1 MPAAFEVDPTLA
13 GRLLAVAGVRGPV
26 DSVRRLEG
34 GISGS
39 VFAVRGGGREV
50 VLKLYREG
58 MRVRMRREVLV
69 YELLGRRAPELPVP
83 HLLGADSS
91 ATLLPQ
97 SFVVLTKL
105 EGTPLRTLAL
115 TERELI
121 EANRK
126 LGATL
131 RALHRVGVDAFGEIA
146 DVADTY
152 ETNREFML
160 SRLEASLHEFER
172 LGGDLRL
179 RRRLG
184 REIDERAGLF
194 DKCEHAVVC
203 HNDGHDANVLF
214 AASPAGWLLSGL
226 LDFEHALAGDPLL
239 DLACT
244 YEFSERKS
252 DKTLAALIDGYGLA
266 GDWRATFDLYLVH
279 HRLGLWNLL
288 AGLGV
293 TGRLQPLA
301 AQLEG
306 TLGPA
311 NGE

>member
-13 GRLLAVAGVRGPV
+13 GRLWR
-26 DSVRRLEG
+26 SRRARPCRLRAAIEG

-126 LGATL
+126 LRRN
-131 RALHRVGVDAFGEIA
+131 RA
-146 DVADTY
+146 
-152 ETNREFML
+152 
-160 SRLEASLHEFER
+160 
-172 LGGDLRL
+172 
-179 RRRLG
+179 
-184 REIDERAGLF
+184 
-194 DKCEHAVVC
+194 
-203 HNDGHDANVLF
+203 
-214 AASPAGWLLSGL
+214 P
-226 LDFEHALAGDPLL
+226 
-239 DLACT
+239 
-244 YEFSERKS
+244 
-252 DKTLAALIDGYGLA
+252 
-266 GDWRATFDLYLVH
+266 
-279 HRLGLWNLL
+279 
-288 AGLGV
+288 
-293 TGRLQPLA
+293 
-301 AQLEG
+301 
-306 TLGPA
+306 
-311 NGE
+311 